1 MSQTTSLMDVRTVA
15 VSVAD
20 QDRALEFYV
29 DTLGFE
35 KRMDAPIAE
44 GFRWIEVAP
53 PGAGVSIALSPASDT
68 SPAGVDSGIRLTTV
82 DADREHTA
90 MLMRGIDADDVLRWP
105 DVPAMFTFR
114 DVDGNILYVVEVRS
128 PKAQGGH

>member
-1 MSQTTSLMDVRTVA
+1 MSQTTTLIDVRTVA
-15 VSVAD
+15 VPVKN
-20 QDRALEFYV
+20 QDRAVEFYV

-35 KRMDAPIAE
+35 KRLDAPIGE
-44 GFRWIEVAP
+44 GLRWIEVAP

-82 DADREHTA
+82 DVDGEHDA
-90 MLMRGIDADDVLRWP
+90 MRQRGVDIDDVLRWP

-114 DVDGNILYVVEVRS
+114 DVDGNTFYVVEAPS
-128 PKAQGGH
+128 SKSQ

>member
-1 MSQTTSLMDVRTVA
+1 MSQTTTLMDVRTVA
-15 VSVAD
+15 VPVTN
-20 QDRALEFYV
+20 QDRAVEFYV

-35 KRMDAPIAE
+35 KRMDAPIGD

-53 PGAGVSIALSPASDT
+53 PGAGVSIALSPASDR

-82 DADREHTA
+82 DIDREHA
-90 MLMRGIDADDVLRWP
+90 ALRQRGIDADDVLRWP

-114 DVDGNILYVVEVRS
+114 DVDGNTLYVVETRS
-128 PKAQGGH
+128 SETQ